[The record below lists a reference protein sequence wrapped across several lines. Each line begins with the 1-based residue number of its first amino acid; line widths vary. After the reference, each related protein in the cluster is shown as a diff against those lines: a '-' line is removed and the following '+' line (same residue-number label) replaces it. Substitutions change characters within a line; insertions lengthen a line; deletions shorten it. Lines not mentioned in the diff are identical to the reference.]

1 MGGDRKLMTNKIIF
15 VLPSF
20 AGGGAE
26 RVMISLANALN
37 RSRFA
42 PSIIV
47 LDSDGPLRASVASDI
62 TIVDLGQKRLR
73 HAIKPLIAAVRE
85 FNPYAVVP
93 TMGYLN
99 LGILMNRKKISPNTK
114 IIVREA
120 NEVNATIKAIKVP
133 LLGKFL
139 YRYHYPRADRV
150 ITPTMRIASDFSD
163 RWRVPPEKLSVM
175 RNPVDVDWLR
185 DMASK
190 IHREPGD
197 GLRFVASGR
206 LVEQK
211 GFDRLIEWLAKL
223 PPNTHVT
230 ICGEGPLIGALQ
242 DLAQKLAVSEKIR
255 FAGFVNNPWVTYAG
269 ADAFLLTSRWE
280 GMSNASLEALAEGT
294 PAIGVPQA
302 GGLGEVAKQTASG
315 AVTLANPGPE
325 FISSMARTKQKS
337 LDKLKPSLLPS
348 IYSLNCVVQ
357 EFEEILEN

>member
-1 MGGDRKLMTNKIIF
+1 MTNKIIF

-62 TIVDLGQKRLR
+62 TIVDLRQKRLR

-99 LGILMNRKKISPNTK
+99 LGILMNRKKINPNTK

-150 ITPTMRIASDFSD
+150 ITPTMRIA
-163 RWRVPPEKLSVM
+163 
-175 RNPVDVDWLR
+175 
-185 DMASK
+185 
-190 IHREPGD
+190 
-197 GLRFVASGR
+197 
-206 LVEQK
+206 
-211 GFDRLIEWLAKL
+211 
-223 PPNTHVT
+223 
-230 ICGEGPLIGALQ
+230 
-242 DLAQKLAVSEKIR
+242 
-255 FAGFVNNPWVTYAG
+255 
-269 ADAFLLTSRWE
+269 
-280 GMSNASLEALAEGT
+280 
-294 PAIGVPQA
+294 
-302 GGLGEVAKQTASG
+302 
-315 AVTLANPGPE
+315 
-325 FISSMARTKQKS
+325 
-337 LDKLKPSLLPS
+337 
-348 IYSLNCVVQ
+348 
-357 EFEEILEN
+357 

>member
-1 MGGDRKLMTNKIIF
+1 MTDRIVF

-26 RVMISLANALN
+26 RVMISLANGLD

-42 PSIIV
+42 PSMIV
-47 LDSDGPLRASVASDI
+47 LDSDGPLRGSVANDVAVI
-62 TIVDLGQKRLR
+62 DLQQTRLR

-85 FNPYAVVP
+85 LNPYAVVP

-99 LGILMNRKKISPNTK
+99 LGILMNRKKINPNTK

-133 LLGKFL
+133 FLGQFL
-139 YRYHYPRADRV
+139 YRYHYPRANRV
-150 ITPTMRIASDFSD
+150 IAPTMRIASDFRD
-163 RWRVPPEKLSVM
+163 RWRVPPEKLSVL
-175 RNPVDVDWLR
+175 RNPVDVDWIR
-185 DMASK
+185 SMAGRAQ
-190 IHREPGD
+190 REPGD

-211 GFDRLIEWLAKL
+211 GFDRLIEWLVKL

-230 ICGEGPLIGALQ
+230 VFGEGPLSDALRR
-242 DLAQKLAVSEKIR
+242 LSQKLAVSQNIR

-280 GMSNASLEALAEGT
+280 GMSNASLEALALGT
-294 PAIGVPQA
+294 PVIGVPQA
-302 GGLGEVAKQTASG
+302 GGLGEVAKQAAPG
-315 AVTLANPGPE
+315 AVTLADPGAE
-325 FISSMARTKQKS
+325 FINSMARTRQKS
-337 LDKLKPSLLPS
+337 LDRLKPSLLPS
-348 IYSLNCVVQ
+348 VYSLNCVIR
-357 EFEEILEN
+357 EFEKILEN